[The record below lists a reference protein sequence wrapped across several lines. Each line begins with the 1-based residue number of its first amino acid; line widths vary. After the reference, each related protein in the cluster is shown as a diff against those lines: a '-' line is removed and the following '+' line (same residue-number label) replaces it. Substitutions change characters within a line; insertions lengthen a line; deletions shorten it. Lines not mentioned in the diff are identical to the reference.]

1 MREEKPMKIAL
12 IKPPATYANWYSQP
26 ALGIAYICACLESKG
41 FDCKIFDAYFHSWKQ
56 SELIRYVK
64 EYKPDVIGLGAMTHE
79 ISQAARIAAELKTL
93 LNVPIVI
100 GGCHVTALPEKTLE
114 EFPVFDYG
122 ICGEGERTTV
132 ELMEFLQRKD
142 SGDQPDD
149 IKGVVFRKNGRII
162 INEACPFMSSAELD
176 TLPKPALDHY
186 YSNNSQALAN
196 KHSYY
201 IMFTSRGCPYNC
213 AFCMQVLGRK
223 VRRRSPQNIL
233 QEVNYAIER
242 FGAHTFNFADEIFLF
257 DNRQTRELL
266 ELFIENN
273 IPGRIK
279 WSALTRANFVN
290 TELIALAKK
299 AGCYSLEMGVESGDN
314 GILKIIDKAITVE
327 QAERAVRIIKDAGIT
342 LGTYYILGHPGE
354 TVETVKKTSDL
365 AVRLNTDFIAVGLMV
380 PYPGTRI
387 YDFALNGK
395 YGYRLLSQDWSQYD
409 KYGGKMLEIE
419 GLPYKQ
425 LLKWQK
431 KTLLNL
437 YVKNLRFIDCFRFF
451 WKRRKAL
458 YFMLKSRM
466 GKRQ

>member
-1 MREEKPMKIAL
+1 MKIAL

-41 FDCKIFDAYFHSWKQ
+41 YDCRIFDAYFHSWQQ
-56 SELIRYVK
+56 SELIHYVK
-64 EYKPDVIGLGAMTHE
+64 EYRPDVIGISAMTHE
-79 ISQAARIAAELKTL
+79 ISQAAGIAAELKTL

-122 ICGEGERTTV
+122 VCGEGERTTV
-132 ELMEFLQRKD
+132 ELMELLENEG
-142 SGDQPDD
+142 SGGETGE
-149 IKGVVFRKNGRII
+149 IKGIVFREGGRII
-162 INEACPFMSSAELD
+162 VNEARPFMGSAELD
-176 TLPKPALDHY
+176 ALPRPALEQY
-186 YSNNSQALAN
+186 YSNNSKALAS

-201 IMFTSRGCPYNC
+201 IMFSSRGCPYNC

-223 VRRRSPQNIL
+223 VRRKSPQSIL
-233 QEVNYAIER
+233 GEIEYAIER

-257 DNRQTRELL
+257 DNQQTRELL

-290 TELIALAKK
+290 SELIALAKK
-299 AGCYSLEMGVESGDN
+299 AGCYSLEMGVESGDD
-314 GILKIIDKAITVE
+314 GILKNIDKSITVE
-327 QAERAVRIIKDAGIT
+327 QVEQAVRIIKDAGIT

-387 YDFALNGK
+387 YDFALKGQ

-419 GLPYKQ
+419 GLPYEQ

-437 YVKNLRFIDCFRFF
+437 YLKNFRIIDCIRFF
-451 WKRRKAL
+451 WKRRNAL
-458 YFMLKSRM
+458 FFMLKLRL
-466 GKRQ
+466 GKR